1 MREYTGNNRNLWKPR
16 GIEDSIS
23 CVKALKIR
31 TTFKC
36 CDDKIQQ
43 DHILILVI
51 VYQFS
56 ILVLKKNDISII
68 YIQYK
73 WYYRGHLMP

>member
-56 ILVLKKNDISII
+56 ILVLKKMTYRLYIFNTNGIIEDI
-68 YIQYK
+68 
-73 WYYRGHLMP
+73 

>member
-23 CVKALKIR
+23 CVKALKIW

-56 ILVLKKNDISII
+56 ILVLKKNDIDYIYSI
-68 YIQYK
+68 QMV
-73 WYYRGHLMP
+73 L